1 MMAAKRVGIV
11 GVGMTE
17 QRSSRRDVYGV
28 ELINEAVRAALAD
41 ARMTRKNIDAIV
53 IGNMDHFEGINYV
66 DTWSVDGSG
75 ALGKPIMKMTTGGTT
90 GSTVA
95 MGAYYHVASGMFDRV
110 LAIGWEKNSE
120 SDTTGAIITAFD
132 PFWDRPTF
140 GGAVAGLAL
149 EATQYMAETGATE
162 EDAAYVAVRDR
173 KNAMNNPYAHLRME
187 LDIEA
192 IMGTPYLA
200 WPVKLGDMCP
210 RTDGACAVMFAS
222 EGIAGDFPNPPAWVH
237 GVADRHL
244 WAYTSDPYVNQHVK
258 GGTWFPAM
266 EMATKE
272 LYDKVGITD
281 PLEQFDVA
289 ELYLPYSFAGLRYM
303 ESLGFC
309 ERAGAPE
316 LVRSGETDMGGKC
329 PVNPSGGV
337 LSSNAIGA
345 TGLLRVAEAA
355 LQVQGRAGDR
365 QVPGAALALA
375 TGFGGCYW
383 SDELVIGR
391 EKPEKA
397 RR

>member
-1 MMAAKRVGIV
+1 MAKRVAIV
-11 GVGMTE
+11 GTGQTFHKSH
-17 QRSSRRDVYGV
+17 RPDVNGQ
-28 ELINEAVRAALAD
+28 ELINEAVQRALQD
-41 ARMTRKNIDAIV
+41 AGLQMKDIDAIV

-149 EATQYMAETGATE
+149 EATLYMAETGATE

-173 KNAMNNPYAHLRME
+173 KNAINNPFAHLRME
-187 LDIEA
+187 SNIEA
-192 IMGTPYLA
+192 IMSTPYLA

-210 RTDGACAVMFAS
+210 RTDGACAVVFAS
-222 EGIAGDFPNPPAWVH
+222 EDIAGDFPNAPAWVH

-244 WAYTSDPYVNQHVK
+244 WGYTSDPYVNQHVK

-266 EMATKE
+266 ERATKE

-303 ESLGFC
+303 EALGFC
-309 ERAGAPE
+309 ERAGGPA

-345 TGLLRVAEAA
+345 TGLLRVAEVA
-355 LQVQGRAGDR
+355 LQMQGRAGDR
-365 QVPGAALALA
+365 QVPGAKLGLA

-383 SDELVIGR
+383 SDELVIGK
-391 EKPEKA
+391 EKPGKA
-397 RR
+397 RG

>member
-1 MMAAKRVGIV
+1 MAAKRVGIV
-11 GVGMTE
+11 GTGMTV
-17 QRSSRRDVYGV
+17 QRSSRRDVTGV

-41 ARMTRKNIDAIV
+41 AEISRKDIDAVV

-90 GSTVA
+90 GTTVA

-173 KNAMNNPYAHLRME
+173 KNALNNPFAHLKME
-187 LDIEA
+187 LNIEA

-210 RTDGACAVMFAS
+210 RTDGACAVVFAS
-222 EGIAGDFPNPPAWVH
+222 EDVAGDFPNPPAWVL

-244 WAYTSDPYVNQHVK
+244 WAYTSDPYVNQHVV

-266 EMATKE
+266 ERATKE
-272 LYDKVGITD
+272 LYEKVGITD

-309 ERAGAPE
+309 ERGGAPE
-316 LVRSGETDMGGKC
+316 LVRSGATDMGGKC

-345 TGLLRVAEAA
+345 TGLLRVAEVA
-355 LQVQGRAGDR
+355 LQVQGRAGGR

-391 EKPEKA
+391 EKPEKG
-397 RR
+397 RG